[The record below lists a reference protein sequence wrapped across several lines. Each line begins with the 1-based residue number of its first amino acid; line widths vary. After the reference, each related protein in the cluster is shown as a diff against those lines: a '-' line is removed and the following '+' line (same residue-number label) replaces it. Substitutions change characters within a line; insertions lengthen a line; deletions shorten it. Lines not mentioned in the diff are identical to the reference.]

1 MRAPSSFLSVPAILA
16 ALLLAGCDV
25 AGSGGDAYVRVVNAS
40 MDYASV
46 DLYLD
51 DKLKIASTGYQS
63 ASSYLKVDSD
73 SYDVE
78 FRRSGSSG
86 ALGSYNTDLE
96 GDERLTWLVLGPSGD
111 FQVIAIDES
120 RDPADKDES
129 LLRVVNAASDA
140 GSVDVYLTDATTD
153 LDDVSPDYSAVATD
167 ALAGEG
173 LVNLDAGTYRLRVT
187 AAGSKTDVRF
197 DRPDLV
203 LASKG
208 VYTLVV
214 TGTTGGVLTDAM
226 LLKQDGDVAVL
237 PTTQARVRAVV
248 GLDGGTTTNISVDGT
263 ALVSAATIPVLGTYR
278 VVDAGAADVTMSVD
292 GSDVAVGDLTLAAG
306 ADYTLVYTGTP
317 SSVTQTS
324 VLDVNRLPASG
335 SFKVR
340 LINAMSAL
348 AEPISMSVN
357 FLPAADSVALG
368 SVALSD
374 EIDAVTNGRLDVTRV
389 STSSTLYSLTSLS
402 LESRAVYTQVMFGS
416 AASPTGALRKDR

>member
-226 LLKQDGDVAVL
+226 LLKQDGGVTVL

-248 GLDGGTTTNISVDGT
+248 GLDGGSTTNISVDGT

>member
-187 AAGSKTDVRF
+187 AAGSKTDVRL

-416 AASPTGALRKDR
+416 AAAPTGALRKDR

>member
-1 MRAPSSFLSVPAILA
+1 MRVSIPILYAATVVA
-16 ALLLAGCDV
+16 ALSLSGCDST
-25 AGSGGDAYVRVVNAS
+25 ATGGDAYVRVVNAS

-51 DKLKIASTGYQS
+51 DKLKIASTGYES

-73 SYDVE
+73 TYDVE
-78 FRRSGSSG
+78 FRRSGASG
-86 ALGSYNTDLE
+86 ALGSYNTDLQ
-96 GDERLTWLVLGPSGD
+96 GDERLTWLVLGPSGS

-140 GSVDVYLTDATTD
+140 GSVDVYLTDATTN
-153 LDDVSPDYSAVATD
+153 LADVSPDYAAVATD
-167 ALAGEG
+167 QLAGEG
-173 LVNLDAGTYRLRVT
+173 LVRLDAGTWRLRVT
-187 AAGSKTDVRF
+187 AAGSKTDVRI

-214 TGTTGGVLTDAM
+214 TGTTGGVLTDTM
-226 LLKQDGDVAVL
+226 LLKQNGPVTVL
-237 PTTQARVRAVV
+237 PTTQSRVRAVV

-278 VVDAGAADVTMSVD
+278 VVDAGPADVTMSVD
-292 GSDVAVGDLTLAAG
+292 GSDVAVADLTLAAG

-317 SSVTQTS
+317 TSVTQTS
-324 VLDVNRLPASG
+324 VLDVNRLPTSG

-374 EIDAVTNGRLDVTRV
+374 EIDAVSNGRLDVTRV

-416 AASPTGALRKDR
+416 AAASTGALRKDR

>member
-187 AAGSKTDVRF
+187 AAGSKTDVRL

-317 SSVTQTS
+317 SSVTQTP

-374 EIDAVTNGRLDVTRV
+374 EIDAGTNGRLDVTRV

>member
-187 AAGSKTDVRF
+187 AAGSKTDVRL

-226 LLKQDGDVAVL
+226 LLKQDGGVTVL

-248 GLDGGTTTNISVDGT
+248 GLDGGSTTNISVDGT

-292 GSDVAVGDLTLAAG
+292 GSDVAVADLTLASG

>member
-1 MRAPSSFLSVPAILA
+1 MRVSIPILYAATVVA
-16 ALLLAGCDV
+16 ALSLSGCDST
-25 AGSGGDAYVRVVNAS
+25 ATGGDAYVRVVNAS

-51 DKLKIASTGYQS
+51 DKLKIASTGYES

-73 SYDVE
+73 TYDVE
-78 FRRSGSSG
+78 FRRSGASG
-86 ALGSYNTDLE
+86 ALGSYNTDLQ
-96 GDERLTWLVLGPSGD
+96 GDERLTWLVLGPSGS

-140 GSVDVYLTDATTD
+140 GSVDVYLTDATTN
-153 LDDVSPDYSAVATD
+153 LADVSPDYAAVATD
-167 ALAGEG
+167 QLAGEG
-173 LVNLDAGTYRLRVT
+173 LVRLDAGTWRLRVT
-187 AAGSKTDVRF
+187 AAGSKTDVRI

-214 TGTTGGVLTDAM
+214 TGTTGGVLTDTM
-226 LLKQDGDVAVL
+226 LLKQNGPVTVL

-278 VVDAGAADVTMSVD
+278 VVDAGPADVTMSVD
-292 GSDVAVGDLTLAAG
+292 GSDVAVADLTLAAG

-317 SSVTQTS
+317 ASVTQTS
-324 VLDVNRLPASG
+324 VLDVNRLPTSG

-374 EIDAVTNGRLDVTRV
+374 EIDAVSNGRLDVTRV

-416 AASPTGALRKDR
+416 AAASTGALRKDR

>member
-173 LVNLDAGTYRLRVT
+173 LVKLDAGTYRLRVT
-187 AAGSKTDVRF
+187 AAGSKTDVRL

>member
-51 DKLKIASTGYQS
+51 DKLKIASTGYEA

-96 GDERLTWLVLGPSGD
+96 GDERLTWLVLGPSGN

-173 LVNLDAGTYRLRVT
+173 LVKLDAGTYRLRVT

-226 LLKQDGDVAVL
+226 LLKQDGGVTVL

-248 GLDGGTTTNISVDGT
+248 GLDGGSTTNISVDGT

-292 GSDVAVGDLTLAAG
+292 GSDVAVADLTLASG

>member
-173 LVNLDAGTYRLRVT
+173 LVKLDAGTYRLRVT
-187 AAGSKTDVRF
+187 AAGSKTDVRL

-226 LLKQDGDVAVL
+226 LLKQDGGVTVL

-248 GLDGGTTTNISVDGT
+248 GLDGGSTTNISVDGT

>member
-1 MRAPSSFLSVPAILA
+1 MRVSIPILYAATVVA
-16 ALLLAGCDV
+16 ALSLSGCDST
-25 AGSGGDAYVRVVNAS
+25 ATGGDAYVRVVNAS

-51 DKLKIASTGYQS
+51 DKLKIASTGYES

-73 SYDVE
+73 TYDVE
-78 FRRSGSSG
+78 FRRSGASG
-86 ALGSYNTDLE
+86 ALGSYNTDLQ
-96 GDERLTWLVLGPSGD
+96 GDERLTWLVLGPSGS

-140 GSVDVYLTDATTD
+140 GSVDVYLTDATTN
-153 LDDVSPDYSAVATD
+153 LADVSPDYAAVATD
-167 ALAGEG
+167 QLAGEG
-173 LVNLDAGTYRLRVT
+173 LVRLDAGTWRLRVT
-187 AAGSKTDVRF
+187 AAGSKTDVRI

-226 LLKQDGDVAVL
+226 LLKQNGPVTVL
-237 PTTQARVRAVV
+237 PTTQSRVRAVV

-278 VVDAGAADVTMSVD
+278 VVDAGPADVTMSVD
-292 GSDVAVGDLTLAAG
+292 GSDVAVADLTLAAG

-317 SSVTQTS
+317 ASVTQTS
-324 VLDVNRLPASG
+324 VLDVNRLPTSG

-374 EIDAVTNGRLDVTRV
+374 EIDAVSNGRLDVTRV

-416 AASPTGALRKDR
+416 AAASTGALRKDR

>member
-51 DKLKIASTGYQS
+51 DKLKIASTGYEA

-96 GDERLTWLVLGPSGD
+96 GDERLTWLVLGPSGN

-173 LVNLDAGTYRLRVT
+173 LVKLDAGTYRLRVT

-226 LLKQDGDVAVL
+226 LLKQDGGVTVL

-248 GLDGGTTTNISVDGT
+248 GLDGGSTTNISVDGT

>member
-1 MRAPSSFLSVPAILA
+1 MRVSIPILYAATVVA
-16 ALLLAGCDV
+16 ALSLSGCDST
-25 AGSGGDAYVRVVNAS
+25 ATGGDAYVRVVNAS

-51 DKLKIASTGYQS
+51 DKLKIASTGYES

-73 SYDVE
+73 TYDVE
-78 FRRSGSSG
+78 FRRSGASG
-86 ALGSYNTDLE
+86 ALGSYNTDLQ
-96 GDERLTWLVLGPSGD
+96 GDERLTWLVLGPSGS

-140 GSVDVYLTDATTD
+140 GSVDVYLTDATTN
-153 LDDVSPDYSAVATD
+153 LADVSPDYAAVATD
-167 ALAGEG
+167 QLAGEG
-173 LVNLDAGTYRLRVT
+173 LVRLDAGTWRLRVT
-187 AAGSKTDVRF
+187 AAGSKTDVRI

-226 LLKQDGDVAVL
+226 LLKQNGPVTVL
-237 PTTQARVRAVV
+237 PTTQSRVRAVV

-278 VVDAGAADVTMSVD
+278 VVDAGPADVTMSVD
-292 GSDVAVGDLTLAAG
+292 GSDVAVADLTLAAG

-317 SSVTQTS
+317 TSVTQTS
-324 VLDVNRLPASG
+324 VLDVNRLPTSG

-374 EIDAVTNGRLDVTRV
+374 EIDAVSNGRLDVTRV

-416 AASPTGALRKDR
+416 AAASTGALRKDR

>member
-51 DKLKIASTGYQS
+51 DKLKIASTGYEA

-173 LVNLDAGTYRLRVT
+173 LVKLDAGTYRLRVT

-226 LLKQDGDVAVL
+226 LLKQDGGVTVL

-248 GLDGGTTTNISVDGT
+248 GLDGGSTTNISVDGT

-292 GSDVAVGDLTLAAG
+292 GSDVAVADLTLASG

>member
-51 DKLKIASTGYQS
+51 DKLKIASTGYES

-187 AAGSKTDVRF
+187 AAGSKTDVRL

>member
-1 MRAPSSFLSVPAILA
+1 MRASSSFLSVPAILA
-16 ALLLAGCDV
+16 AVLLAGCDV
-25 AGSGGDAYVRVVNAS
+25 AATGGDSYVRVVNAS

-51 DKLKIASTGYQS
+51 DKLKIASTGYES

-73 SYDVE
+73 TYDVE
-78 FRRSGSSG
+78 FRRSGASG
-86 ALGSYNTDLE
+86 ALGSYNTDLQ
-96 GDERLTWLVLGPSGD
+96 GDERLTWLVLGPSGS

-140 GSVDVYLTDATTD
+140 GSVDVYLTDATTN
-153 LDDVSPDYSAVATD
+153 LADVSPDYAAVATD
-167 ALAGEG
+167 KLAGEG
-173 LVNLDAGTYRLRVT
+173 LVKLNSGTWRLRVT
-187 AAGSKTDVRF
+187 AAGSKTDVRI

-226 LLKQDGDVAVL
+226 LLKQDGPVTVL
-237 PTTQARVRAVV
+237 PTTQSRVRAVV

-278 VVDAGAADVTMSVD
+278 VVDAGPADVTMSVD
-292 GSDVAVGDLTLAAG
+292 GSDVAVADLTLAAG

-317 SSVTQTS
+317 ASVTQTS
-324 VLDVNRLPASG
+324 VLDVNRLPTSG

-374 EIDAVTNGRLDVTRV
+374 EIDAVSNGRLDVTRV

-416 AASPTGALRKDR
+416 AAASTGALRKDR

>member
-187 AAGSKTDVRF
+187 AAGSKTDVRL